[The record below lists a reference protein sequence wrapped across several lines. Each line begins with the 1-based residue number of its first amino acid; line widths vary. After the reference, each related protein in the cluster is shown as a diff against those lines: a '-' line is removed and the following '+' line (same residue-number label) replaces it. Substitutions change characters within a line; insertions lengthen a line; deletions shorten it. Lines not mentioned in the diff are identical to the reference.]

1 LKLRSFE
8 NITTT
13 SRHIFLSPHFDDVV
27 FSCGG
32 TVAVQVSN
40 GLHPL
45 VITIFGGLPPQ
56 GWETSSYAYQVQREM
71 GTTIADAAAFVANR
85 RREDAGAMDYLQADP
100 LRLSYFF
107 AIYRGNPSY

>member
-1 LKLRSFE
+1 RSWTLQLRSFE
-8 NITTT
+8 DITTT

-45 VITIFGGLPPQ
+45 VITVFGGIPPQ
-56 GWETSSYAYQVQREM
+56 EWETSPYAYQVQREM
-71 GTTIADAAAFVANR
+71 GATSANAGAFVANR
-85 RREDAGAMDYLQADP
+85 RKEDAAAMNYLQADYMW
-100 LRLSYFF
+100 LD
-107 AIYRGNPSY
+107 N